1 MKKITLLAVFL
12 SMLCAWPTTASA
24 QGIEK
29 GDQMVSVF
37 LGSAAPLN
45 DSGVSAYSVT
55 GEAVDTSTLDWGD
68 ASTSY
73 GVQYMYALTP
83 HFALG
88 AEYNGN
94 NFGDAEYERE
104 YFVDWNNWGETEVN
118 SKMDVQNFMVAGRYT
133 VNPQSKV
140 RFYIPL
146 GLGVASSKATFDFNE
161 VINMAGRLDRDNAS
175 VSKRSTS
182 FTYYVGLGLEGTFSQ
197 NWIWG
202 VEGRY
207 QGFQFDYGKFSDEY
221 GTKNLSY
228 FALLLKLGY
237 RF

>member
-45 DSGVSAYSVT
+45 DSGVSSVSVT
-55 GEAVDTSTLDWGD
+55 GDNFGEETLDWGD

-94 NFGDAEYERE
+94 NFGDAEYEWE
-104 YFVDWNNWGETEVN
+104 YFVNRDNWGEREVN

-133 VNPQSKV
+133 FNPQANV

-146 GLGVASSKATFDFNE
+146 GLGVASSKATFELDE
-161 VINMAGRLDRDNAS
+161 VIDMAGRFDRTNDS
-175 VSKRSTS
+175 ESKRTTS

>member
-12 SMLCAWPTTASA
+12 SMLCAWPTAVSA
-24 QGIEK
+24 QGIEQ

-175 VSKRSTS
+175 VSKRTTS

-221 GTKNLSY
+221 GTENLSY

>member
-45 DSGVSAYSVT
+45 DSGVSSVSVT
-55 GEAVDTSTLDWGD
+55 GDNFGEETLDWGD

-94 NFGDAEYERE
+94 NFGDAEYEWE
-104 YFVDWNNWGETEVN
+104 YFVDRDNWGEREVN

-133 VNPQSKV
+133 FNPQANV

-146 GLGVASSKATFDFNE
+146 GLGVASSKATFELDE
-161 VINMAGRLDRDNAS
+161 VIDMAGRFDRTNDS
-175 VSKRSTS
+175 ESKRSTS